1 MKMSTKGRYGVR
13 AMVHLA
19 VHYGQGPLP
28 VRKIADRMDVSAKY
42 LDHLMT
48 ALKTTGLIRSIR
60 KAHGGYVLARSPKEI
75 RLSEVIRAL
84 EGSIAPVDCVDDAGA
99 CHRADFCTARDLW
112 QRMQKAMNNVLES
125 TTLDEMAQRQKEKG
139 DYYIGPPD

>member
-28 VRKIADRMDVSAKY
+28 VRKIAEKMDVSAKY

-48 ALKTTGLIRSIR
+48 ALRMAGLIRSIR
-60 KAHGGYVLARSPKEI
+60 KAHGGYILARSPKEI
-75 RLSEVIRAL
+75 RLSEVVKVL
-84 EGSIAPVDCVDDAGA
+84 EGSVAPVDCVDDAGA
-99 CHRADFCTARDLW
+99 CHQADFCTARDLW

-125 TTLDEMAQRQKEKG
+125 TTLDEMAQGQKMKWNNL
-139 DYYIGPPD
+139 I

>member
-48 ALKTTGLIRSIR
+48 ALRMAGLIRSIR
-60 KAHGGYVLARSPKEI
+60 KAQGGYLLAKSPKEI

-84 EGSIAPVDCVDDAGA
+84 EGSVAPVDCVDDAGA
-99 CHRADFCTARDLW
+99 CRQADFCTARDLW
-112 QRMQKAMNNVLES
+112 KKMQEAMDNVLES
-125 TTLDEMAQRQKEKG
+125 INLDDMAQNQKMKWNNP
-139 DYYIGPPD
+139 I